1 MTLRKLFPLAAAAIL
16 LLGLAGSAAAGHRH
30 DRHHG
35 IEGSGKAE
43 TRSFDFDG
51 FDKVRLDAGMD
62 LDIRV
67 GRGFD
72 VAVTLDDNLFDN
84 LILEVD
90 HGVLVIGWD
99 ESCHPDVDALMK
111 LDLPKFTHL
120 QINGAGDVEIE
131 GFDGGDFEFELNG
144 ACDLK
149 AAGKLDELEIDLRGA
164 GNVEAE
170 KLKARKV
177 DVTIAG
183 AGNVECWAEDEI
195 RAVVNGVGEI
205 TYAGDPAKQKTSV
218 HGIGSIDAR

>member
-1 MTLRKLFPLAAAAIL
+1 
-16 LLGLAGSAAAGHRH
+16 
-30 DRHHG
+30 
-35 IEGSGKAE
+35 
-43 TRSFDFDG
+43 
-51 FDKVRLDAGMD
+51 
-62 LDIRV
+62 V

-72 VAVTLDDNLFDN
+72 VSVTLDDNLFDN